1 MTYKA
6 LKTFIAAQMS
16 LSHVYQPAMLKTL
29 LENGG
34 TASNE
39 TIAAEILAKDPTQL
53 QYCVDRVKNMV
64 GRVLSKERGVAERD
78 GKDYSLSGFS
88 DLSTSQVNELIELC
102 DSGLK
107 QRIQKS
113 D

>member
-1 MTYKA
+1 MTYKE
-6 LKTFIAAQMS
+6 LNTFSAEQMS
-16 LSHVYQPAMLKTL
+16 LSHVYQPVMLKTL

-34 TASNE
+34 KASSE

-53 QYCVDRVKNMV
+53 QYCVKRVKNMV
-64 GRVLSKERGVAERD
+64 GRVLTKERGVTERD
-78 GKDYSLSGFS
+78 GNDYSLHGFS

-102 DSGLK
+102 DSWLK
-107 QRIQKS
+107 RRIQKS

>member
-1 MTYKA
+1 MTYKE
-6 LKTFIAAQMS
+6 LKTFIAAQIS

-64 GRVLSKERGVAERD
+64 GRVLSKERGVTERD

-107 QRIQKS
+107 RRIQKS